1 MSVAT
6 RLPAPKSLAGQRA
19 SDLWRKAGVVPAFLA
34 VVAAGAAISPYF
46 FTVANARNILSFA
59 AIIGLLSVGQAFVI
73 ISGGSGIDLSV
84 GSTLALS
91 AIVGAKLGLVHGP
104 WGVIFG
110 ALFTGLFVGVVNGLG
125 VAVAGLQPFIMTL
138 GTLTMASGAAFYL
151 SGSNPIRLTGANSL
165 AWLRDDIG
173 VVPVSVILLAVVAL
187 LGHILLS
194 RTVFGRQL
202 YVLGGN
208 EEAAHFAGIP
218 VMRRRMTV
226 YIISG
231 LCAGLGALVLSARL
245 ATADPSYGKG
255 YELSTIAGVVVGGA
269 PLTGGVGTIAGVMI
283 GVLIIQCISNILDL
297 LNVSAPIQSIV
308 LGLIIVAV
316 VALNRRGSVAV
327 RETLRRSAPLV
338 VALVVAALLI
348 FVVPWS

>member
-1 MSVAT
+1 
-6 RLPAPKSLAGQRA
+6 
-19 SDLWRKAGVVPAFLA
+19 
-34 VVAAGAAISPYF
+34 VVAIGAAISPYF

-73 ISGGSGIDLSV
+73 ISGGAGIDLSV
-84 GSTLALS
+84 GSTLAL
-91 AIVGAKLGLVHGP
+91 AGVVGAKLGVVHGP
-104 WGVIFG
+104 AGMVFG
-110 ALFTGLFVGVVNGLG
+110 ALFTGLFVGAVNGLG

-151 SGSNPIRLTGANSL
+151 SGSNPIRLTGGTDL
-165 AWLRDDIG
+165 RWLRGDIG
-173 VVPVSVILLAVVAL
+173 VVPVSVVLLVAVAGA
-187 LGHILLS
+187 GHILLS

-218 VMRRRMTV
+218 VMRRRMAV
-226 YIISG
+226 YLVSG
-231 LCAGLGALVLSARL
+231 LCAGLGALVLCARL
-245 ATADPSYGKG
+245 ATADPAYGKG
-255 YELSTIAGVVVGGA
+255 YELSTIAAVVVGGA
-269 PLTGGVGTIAGVMI
+269 PLTGGVGTIAGVMV

-316 VALNRRGSVAV
+316 VALNRRGSVAAKDA
-327 RETLRRSAPLV
+327 LRRSVPLV
-338 VALVVAALLI
+338 AALVVGALLI
-348 FVVPWS
+348 FVVPWG